1 MRSFMLI
8 LLAIFAS
15 ACAPSEL
22 RKVNLPATAGRFA
35 KISFSAGI
43 VDVRAAMVALLDETT
58 GGFSLTGSN
67 ENKTVFSAFW
77 IKVAGQPVRTYFVF
91 EGDTKTTL
99 VRVFTEPTPPTT
111 PKLFVTG
118 LQDLA
123 EGVQSKL
130 GIPKFKLEPDS

>member
-1 MRSFMLI
+1 MRSFMI
-8 LLAIFAS
+8 LFVVITLV
-15 ACAPSEL
+15 ACVPSEL
-22 RKVNLPATAGRFA
+22 RKVDLPATAGRFA

-43 VDVRAAMVALLDETT
+43 VDVRGTMVALLDETT

-67 ENKTVFSAFW
+67 ESKTVFSAFW

-91 EGDTKTTL
+91 EGNAQTAL

-111 PKLFVTG
+111 PKLFVSA

-123 EGVQSKL
+123 DAVQSKL
-130 GIPKFKLEPDS
+130 GNPKFKLEPDP